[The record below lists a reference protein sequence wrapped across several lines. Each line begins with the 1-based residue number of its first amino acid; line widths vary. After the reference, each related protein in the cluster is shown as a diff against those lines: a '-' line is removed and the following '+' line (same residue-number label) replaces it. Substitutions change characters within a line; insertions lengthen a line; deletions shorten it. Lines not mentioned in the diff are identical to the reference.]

1 MKRGLQKFIHD
12 TQGAIA
18 VLVLLLFPLLALI
31 GGLATD
37 VTMLNAQKRYV
48 QSQADLAAQS
58 AARYLPDVA
67 KVRTTARQVVLRNPR
82 YGLTTLTD
90 ADIQLGS
97 YDRATGLFTPNPNQV
112 NPTGSTAVR
121 VLVSSEF
128 DPVLLKPLLADENL
142 TIRRKAV
149 GTQSDIIVFSLR
161 NSILSVDTSA
171 SVLDPLLR
179 NILGVELSAAVV
191 GYRGLANAEVS
202 LNNLLGLGRNALD
215 LGTSAG
221 VLTFNDV
228 LNAPI
233 QLTSVLGMD
242 PLGLLLTRRGT
253 PSAPASLGLGSLLL
267 LSPGLANAKIGDVLP
282 DINVSA
288 FDLVTA
294 MLGLA
299 GARVPDAHRVNVGQG
314 LNLGPLA
321 NTSLTVGVLS
331 QPVIVAAR
339 MSDRPLPSATIEQA
353 NVALTADVLDLSV
366 AALPKLIGLN
376 LSLGAIRAEA
386 VPVSLNCAATGGQT
400 LASFTVT
407 PSLASLSVQMGV
419 LKTTA
424 ETNDVISR
432 NPALWLLRGLV
443 QISIDSDASTP
454 QTLLGTP
461 QTVTITANQF
471 TNRQAVVVST
481 NGLLVPLSA
490 SLSSVISSLKVRL
503 VVLGGVTGLD
513 SLLSTFLTMATNLVL
528 TPLKA
533 TLAPMADGIATGVL
547 RILGV
552 RVLPAELVLHDVSCG
567 GKLVQ

>member
-1 MKRGLQKFIHD
+1 MKVILKKFTSD
-12 TQGAIA
+12 AQGAIA
-18 VLVLLLFPLLALI
+18 VMVLLLFPLLVFI

-37 VTMLNAQKRYV
+37 ITMLNAQKRYV

-67 KVRTTARQVVLRNPR
+67 KVRTTARQVVLRNPL
-82 YGLTTLTD
+82 YGAISLSD

-97 YDRATGLFTPNPNQV
+97 YDRATGKFTPSANQT
-112 NPTGSTAVR
+112 NPTDSSAVR
-121 VLVSSEF
+121 VVVASEF
-128 DPVLLKPLLADENL
+128 DPVLLKPLLAEENL
-142 TIRRKAV
+142 TIRRNAV
-149 GTQSDIIVFSLR
+149 GAQSDIIVFSLR

-171 SVLDPLLR
+171 TVLAPLLR
-179 NILGVELSAAVV
+179 SVLGVELATSLV

-202 LNNLLGLGRNALD
+202 LNNLLGLGRSALN
-215 LGTSAG
+215 LGASAG

-242 PLGLLLTRRGT
+242 PLGLLLTRRGM
-253 PSAPASLGLGSLLL
+253 PSAPASLRLGSLLR

-282 DINVSA
+282 DITVSA

-299 GARVPDAHRVNVGQG
+299 GARVPDAHRVSVGQG

-321 NTSLTVGVLS
+321 NTNLTVGILS

-339 MSDRPLPSATIEQA
+339 LSDRPLPSATIEQA
-353 NVALTADVLDLSV
+353 NIALTADVLDLSV

-386 VPVSLNCAATGGQT
+386 VPVSLNCAATGSQT

-407 PSLASLSVQMGV
+407 TSLASLSMQLGV

-424 ETNDVISR
+424 ETNDLMSS

-443 QISIDSDASTP
+443 QISIESGTTTP
-454 QTLLGTP
+454 QTLLGSP
-461 QTVTITANQF
+461 QTVAITASQF
-471 TNRQAVVVST
+471 ANRQAVVVST

-490 SLSSVISSLKVRL
+490 SLSTLISSLKVRL
-503 VVLGGVTGLD
+503 VLLSGVTGLD
-513 SLLSTFLTMATNLVL
+513 GLLSTVLTMATNLVL
-528 TPLKA
+528 TPLKV
-533 TLAPMADGIATGVL
+533 TLAPMADGIAMGVL

-552 RVLPAELVLHDVSCG
+552 RVLPAELVLQDFSCG
-567 GKLVQ
+567 GTLVQ